1 MLIAT
6 PAVAPFVVTPLP
18 ATLTY
23 GEGLAVL
30 YALQHWESITQP
42 PDGPYAPSFLLNQVG
57 AVLRGLTNTEM
68 KTFFRHVARGR
79 CPGCDAPVDLATV
92 ERGDHIIAEHW
103 GGRHGHG
110 NFLDM
115 CKPCNSSKNKKDL
128 LAWWLFKGYPV
139 SQLDRSVLCLY
150 AREQWQHWGA
160 QVHRE
165 PCYPWL
171 RAFCEQ
177 RAAALPSA
185 AHWEALVRAS
195 CAVCVEAQRPMVT
208 QGYGNG
214 KAPAHLSTYGQAMPW
229 GGGL

>member
-1 MLIAT
+1 VHAWRWICGVKPT
-6 PAVAPFVVTPLP
+6 PKAVNKPSPHCIVH
-18 ATLTY
+18 
-23 GEGLAVL
+23 GL
-30 YALQHWESITQP
+30 
-42 PDGPYAPSFLLNQVG
+42 D
-57 AVLRGLTNTEM
+57 
-68 KTFFRHVARGR
+68 K
-79 CPGCDAPVDLATV
+79 PGGFTTV
-92 ERGDHIIAEHW
+92 
-103 GGRHGHG
+103 
-110 NFLDM
+110 
-115 CKPCNSSKNKKDL
+115 SKNKKDL